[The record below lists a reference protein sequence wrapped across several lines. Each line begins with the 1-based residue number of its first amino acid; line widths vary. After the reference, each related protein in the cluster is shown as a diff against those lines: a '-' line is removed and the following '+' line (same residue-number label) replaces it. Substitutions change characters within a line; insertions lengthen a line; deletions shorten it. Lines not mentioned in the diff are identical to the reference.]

1 MSAIE
6 ETPASEAAGTAGK
19 DTRDSIQQSGAAS
32 THASVVALMP
42 HLAYGDA
49 LRAELA
55 AWELHPELTEAGVV
69 TPPQPGRQEMFLRII
84 WPAGHG
90 DLAEAVRPDGLT
102 LAWSHVTGWTA
113 HVGSR
118 ELALDVDE
126 FAAPAVIAEAA
137 LHLAEDGLGCGWTP
151 AEDAARWE
159 HAYAAAIA
167 CILFDEGAR

>member
-6 ETPASEAAGTAGK
+6 ETDASATAGK
-19 DTRDSIQQSGAAS
+19 DTPGGGQPSGATS
-32 THASVVALMP
+32 THAVVAALMP

-49 LRAELA
+49 VHAELA
-55 AWELHPELTEAGVV
+55 AWELHPELTEAGVA
-69 TPPQPGRQEMFLRII
+69 TPPQPRHQEMFLRII

-90 DLAEAVRPDGLT
+90 DLAEPVRPDGLT

-113 HVGSR
+113 HVGTR

-126 FAAPAVIAEAA
+126 FAAPSVIAEVA
-137 LHLAEDGLGCGWTP
+137 LHLAEDGLDCGWTP
-151 AEDAARWE
+151 DEGAARWE